1 MIIFRPPHQ
10 ITKKNTYI
18 TKDKKNC
25 ETDDTS
31 PLLILIAQKLY
42 KTLESPVHTV
52 SIILNLKMCKE
63 NTTGN
68 FQEETGRPTSI

>member
-1 MIIFRPPHQ
+1 MIVIRPPSSDLKRNTQ
-10 ITKKNTYI
+10 KKI
-18 TKDKKNC
+18 R

-68 FQEETGRPTSI
+68 FQEETGQHQFDF

>member
-1 MIIFRPPHQ
+1 MIVIRPPSPDLKRNTQ
-10 ITKKNTYI
+10 KKI
-18 TKDKKNC
+18 R

-68 FQEETGRPTSI
+68 FQEETGQHQFDF